1 MPATKKIKNRIAKI
15 STSENISPEPWLI
28 LSIKELN
35 DAHPKTAAREIN
47 ITPDVFNITEILFF
61 IFQI

>member
-1 MPATKKIKNRIAKI
+1 MPAAKKIINRIIKLSA
-15 STSENISPEPWLI
+15 SANISPEPWFI

-47 ITPDVFNITEILFF
+47 ITPNVFNITEILFF